1 MTGKCEKCYQEFTKP
16 DEDQRNCIEYV
27 EFDLRMDTTLDEF
40 ENGGGSEQFT
50 NNLADSLG
58 VDASL
63 IEITDVREGS
73 VIVTFNVANDGS

>member
-1 MTGKCEKCYQEFTKP
+1 
-16 DEDQRNCIEYV
+16 
-27 EFDLRMDTTLDEF
+27 MDTTLDEF

-73 VIVTFNVANDGS
+73 VIVTFNVANDGSQHIDDLEDHVASTLET